1 MPMSNEEVV
10 AVLNELLETCFDG
23 LDGFR
28 TAISTLKRD
37 DVIAFCESRIQ
48 RIDEAA
54 ADLFTA
60 IRHLGGHPAEHGHP
74 AARVHRGWIHLRA
87 AVGSSGDDAILSE
100 MERGE
105 EQAAKNY
112 QDAVKKPLPPAV
124 MDMVRDQAQGA
135 DENLERVKSLL
146 GKQ

>member
-1 MPMSNEEVV
+1 MSDEEVI
-10 AVLNELLETCFDG
+10 AVLNELMETCFDG

-28 TAISTLKRD
+28 IGISKLQRD

-54 ADLFTA
+54 AELYTA
-60 IRHLGGHPAEHGHP
+60 IRHLRGHPAEHGHP

-87 AVGSSGDDAILSE
+87 AVGTGGDDAILSE

-112 QDAVKKPLPPAV
+112 DDALKKPLPEAI
-124 MDMVRDQAQGA
+124 MDLVRDQAQGA
-135 DENLERVKSLL
+135 DENLARVKSLRENA
-146 GKQ
+146 